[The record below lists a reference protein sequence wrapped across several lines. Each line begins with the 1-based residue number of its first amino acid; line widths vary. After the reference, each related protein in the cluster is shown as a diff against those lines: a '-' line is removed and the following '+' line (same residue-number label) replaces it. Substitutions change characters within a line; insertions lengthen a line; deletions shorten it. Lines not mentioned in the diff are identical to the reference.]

1 MSNVNYTLNRR
12 GVRLISADEAWV
24 KGKNG
29 RLRFNPKFNFVG
41 KINVSMPNMIVSAS
55 DSRKPSYRGDVNE
68 LPRIAKKQI
77 VDHFYDDKGK
87 RNRKTVAYF
96 GIPKEDK
103 NKVR

>member
-12 GVRLISADEAWV
+12 GVRLISADKAWI

-29 RLRFNPKFNFVG
+29 KLRLNPKFTFVG

-68 LPRIAKKQI
+68 LPRAAN
-77 VDHFYDDKGK
+77 GK
-87 RNRKTVAYF
+87 RNKRKVAYF
-96 GIPKEDK
+96 GILKE
-103 NKVR
+103 NKTKK

>member
-12 GVRLISADEAWV
+12 GVRLISADQAWV

-29 RLRFNPKFNFVG
+29 KLRLNPKFTFVG

-55 DSRKPSYRGDVNE
+55 DSRKLSYRGDVNE

-103 NKVR
+103 NKAR

>member
-12 GVRLISADEAWV
+12 GVRLISADQAWV

-29 RLRFNPKFNFVG
+29 KLRLNPKFTFVG

-55 DSRKPSYRGDVNE
+55 DSRKLSYRGDVNE

-96 GIPKEDK
+96 GIPKETK
-103 NKVR
+103 NKK

>member
-1 MSNVNYTLNRR
+1 MR
-12 GVRLISADEAWV
+12 
-24 KGKNG
+24 GKNG
-29 RLRFNPKFNFVG
+29 KRRLNPKFTFVG

-77 VDHFYDDKGK
+77 VDHFYESDGK
-87 RNRKTVAYF
+87 RNKRKVAYF

-103 NKVR
+103 NKAR

>member
-29 RLRFNPKFNFVG
+29 RLRLNPKFNFVG
-41 KINVSMPNMIVSAS
+41 KINVSMPNMIVSAT
-55 DSRKPSYRGDVNE
+55 DNKKLSYKGDVNE
-68 LPRIAKKQI
+68 LPRVTKKQI
-77 VDHFYDDKGK
+77 IDHFFDRLGK

-103 NKVR
+103 NKAR

>member
-1 MSNVNYTLNRR
+1 MSTVNYSLNNK
-12 GVRLISADEAWV
+12 GVRLISAEKAWV

-29 RLRFNPKFNFVG
+29 KYRLNPDYRFVG
-41 KINVSMPNMIVSAS
+41 KLDTHMSNLVLSTV
-55 DSRKPSYRGDVNE
+55 DKKKPSYRGDVSDLN
-68 LPRIAKKQI
+68 RTAKKQI
-77 VDHFYDDKGK
+77 VDHFYNENGK